1 MIDFLNSLDAEIFLA
16 LNGCHA
22 AFFDSFMKLFSGRF
36 IWIPMYAVALLIF
49 LRGGNRKQTCIY
61 LLALVA
67 AIVLTDQVCAT
78 VIRPVV
84 ERMRPSNLLN
94 PLSAFTHIVDGYRG
108 GPYGFPSCHGANS
121 FALVVFMALFVRRWK
136 FTLFIVGWGLLNS
149 YSRIYLG
156 VHYPGDLLV
165 GGLIG
170 GLIGWLCYAIA
181 TYLCGP
187 DATASR
193 SALLSR
199 PLFPAP
205 SASAPTAS
213 SASVPLASSASAPSA
228 SSDRA
233 ALSWRRLTAPALMMC
248 VFALTL
254 CYIII
259 ASLIR

>member
-1 MIDFLNSLDAEIFLA
+1 MP
-16 LNGCHA
+16 
-22 AFFDSFMKLFSGRF
+22 RR
-36 IWIPMYAVALLIF
+36 F
-49 LRGGNRKQTCIY
+49 LRQFYEAVFRALYLDTDVRGGAADSPPWRQPKQTCIY

-84 ERMRPSNLLN
+84 ERMRPSNPLN
-94 PLSAFTHIVDGYRG
+94 PLSASTHIVDGYRG
-108 GPYGFPSCHGANS
+108 GPYGFPSCHAANS

-199 PLFPAP
+199 PLYPAP